1 VIEVEIEAEAWTR
14 ALPEAEAVVV
24 RAAEAT
30 LLPRGEKGRDEG
42 VAHDLDGFAVGA
54 RRLLRPIGNGNAN
67 TPIPDRPTRSYTTA
81 RTPIEGEGSISILL
95 TDDAALAE
103 LNGRFLGKSYPT
115 NVLSFPA
122 PPNPENHLGD
132 IALAY
137 GVCAREAAEQ
147 GKTLEQHLSH
157 LTVHG
162 VLHLLGYDHESDGEA
177 EVMEALERA
186 VLEVLGVPDPYA
198 AERP

>member
-1 VIEVEIEAEAWTR
+1 VIEVEVEDEAWTQ
-14 ALPEAEAVVV
+14 ALAEAEAVVV
-24 RAAEAT
+24 RAAEAA
-30 LLPRGEKGRDEG
+30 LHVLPRVAGEGDPEG
-42 VAHDLDGFAVGA
+42 VEGA
-54 RRLLRPIGNGNAN
+54 CQPYAPSVASRHLPRF
-67 TPIPDRPTRSYTTA
+67 T
-81 RTPIEGEGSISILL
+81 GEDVLISILL
-95 TDDAALAE
+95 TDDDALAD
-103 LNGRFLGKSYPT
+103 LNGRFLGKPYPT

-122 PPNPENHLGD
+122 PPNPEGHLGD

-137 GVCAREAAEQ
+137 GVCAREAREQ
-147 GKTLEQHLSH
+147 GKTLQQHLAH

>member
-1 VIEVEIEAEAWTR
+1 MIEVEVETVAWTR
-14 ALPEAEAVVV
+14 ALPDAEAVVM
-24 RAAEAT
+24 RAAYET

-42 VAHDLDGFAVGA
+42 ADGTGPKLALEAV
-54 RRLLRPIGNGNAN
+54 RLQRMSGKISAN
-67 TPIPDRPTRSYTTA
+67 TPIPAPS
-81 RTPIEGEGSISILL
+81 PLEGEGSISILL
-95 TDDAALAE
+95 TDDDTLAD
-103 LNGRFLGKSYPT
+103 LNGRFLGKPKPT

-122 PPNPENHLGD
+122 PPNPEGHLGD

-137 GVCAREAAEQ
+137 GVCAAEAVEQ
-147 GKTLEQHLSH
+147 GKTLAQHLSH

-162 VLHLLGYDHESDGEA
+162 VLHLLGYDHESDGDA
-177 EVMEALERA
+177 EVMEALERT